1 MRPTPRTLAT
11 LALASALASPAPEA
25 GADRWR
31 KPPRVHADQVVAPT
45 AAPGEPLPGG
55 ELQAAVLAARDE
67 VLPALV
73 HIEPIREVFQRG
85 RRAKAAVNGSGVV
98 VDREGHVLTNFHVIE
113 NARSV
118 KCVLADQREV
128 EAEIVGSDPVTD
140 IAVLRLL
147 LPAGELP
154 APARLGVS
162 KSLTAGQ
169 FVIALGSPLG
179 LARSLSLGV
188 VSTRDRYFPEDV
200 MEGGELTGAYNTWIQ
215 TDAAIN
221 PGNSGGPLVD
231 LSGRVVGINARA
243 VPIFGENIGFAI
255 PIDVVREVFAELVA
269 DGRVTRSWVGVR
281 WQHLQGLAGYFGAEE
296 RGGVLVGGV
305 VPDGPAAAA
314 GLQAGDVLVSWDG
327 EPVSARFE
335 EELPAFRKRV
345 ADTPVGTRVKV
356 GVLRGG
362 EETSVRLRTAER
374 PQLESDEVELPRWGL
389 TARDITPEIARR
401 RRLASTKGSLI
412 TGVRGAGPGALAELR
427 PGDVIREIEREEVDD
442 TQELVALYRVLGE
455 EDRRSLLVKVDRGAT
470 IRLTVLEPDR
480 E

>member
-1 MRPTPRTLAT
+1 MSPLSRRL
-11 LALASALASPAPEA
+11 LALALALSAAAPA

-31 KPPRVHADQVVAPT
+31 NAPKVHADQVVAPT
-45 AAPGEPLPGG
+45 APPGSPLPGG

-73 HIEPIREVFQRG
+73 HIEPILEVFQRG
-85 RRAKAAVNGSGVV
+85 RRGKAAVTGSGVI
-98 VDREGHVLTNFHVIE
+98 VDREGHVITNFHVIE
-113 NARSV
+113 NARTV
-118 KCVLADQREV
+118 KCVLSDQREV

-140 IAVLRLL
+140 IAVLRLR
-147 LPAGELP
+147 LPSEALP
-154 APARLGVS
+154 RPARLGVS
-162 KSLTAGQ
+162 ASLTAGQ

-255 PIDVVREVFAELVA
+255 PIDVVREVFSELVA
-269 DGRVTRSWVGVR
+269 DGKVTRSWVGVR
-281 WQHLQGLAGYFGAEE
+281 WQHLEGLAGYFGAEE

-305 VPDGPAAAA
+305 VPGGPAAEA
-314 GLQAGDVLVSWDG
+314 GLQAGDVLVSWNG

-345 ADTPVGTRVKV
+345 ADTEVGTRVPV
-356 GVLRGG
+356 TVLRGG
-362 EETSVRLRTAER
+362 EEQRLSLRTAER
-374 PQLESDEVELPRWGL
+374 PQLESDEVELPLWGL

-401 RRLASTKGSLI
+401 RRLPSTEGSLI
-412 TGVRGAGPGALAELR
+412 TGVRGAGPAAVADLR
-427 PGDVIREIEREEVDD
+427 PGDVIRVVEREPVAD
-442 TQELVALYRVLGE
+442 TEELVERYRLLRDE
-455 EDRRSLLVKVDRGAT
+455 RRERLLIKVDRGAT

-480 E
+480 D